1 MLKASSKRSPDTA
14 AARATRSASDA
25 LPCAVKLDAA
35 QKRPGSSLP
44 IALARR
50 RTHETQPD
58 DRCAGAADVHLRYS
72 RPKRT
77 SQMRCD
83 DIATSLTCEPS
94 ASRYAS
100 ASVAILCSSARY
112 PRKSAQSDRAR
123 GEHGISRFAHRW
135 LPGSN
140 GGHSH
145 VVLFR
150 FHRARCC
157 QHSASPLGS
166 APSSQGR
173 QHGLS
178 NGCMCNKWRPLKS
191 SSTSEGR
198 GSDCARS
205 SPSILDRAVLRL
217 TDERTSLVGA
227 VYTHVVSHLARHAG
241 TAELASPLA
250 RLTGAQWYRAIAR
263 VRLEPEKSA
272 AACAPIFTCEQHAET
287 ELSRQ
292 AGRVGAVVNRTL
304 LLCRLSSCQ
313 HSAPRRAKRL

>member
-35 QKRPGSSLP
+35 QNRPGSSLP
-44 IALARR
+44 IASARR

-58 DRCAGAADVHLRYS
+58 DCCAGAADVHLRYS

-77 SQMRCD
+77 SQMRCE
-83 DIATSLTCEPS
+83 DIATSLTCEPR
-94 ASRYAS
+94 ACRYAS
-100 ASVAILCSSARY
+100 ASAAILCSSVRY

-123 GEHGISRFAHRW
+123 GEHGISRFASRW
-135 LPGSN
+135 LPDSN

-157 QHSASPLGS
+157 QQSASPPGA
-166 APSSQGR
+166 APSIHGR

-178 NGCMCNKWRPLKS
+178 NGCMCSRWRPLKS

-198 GSDCARS
+198 GNDCARS
-205 SPSILDRAVLRL
+205 SPSILDRAALRL

-241 TAELASPLA
+241 TAELVSPLA
-250 RLTGAQWYRAIAR
+250 RLTGVQWYRAIAR

-272 AACAPIFTCEQHAET
+272 AACAPTFTCEQHAET
-287 ELSRQ
+287 ELSKQ

-304 LLCRLSSCQ
+304 LC
-313 HSAPRRAKRL
+313 AAG